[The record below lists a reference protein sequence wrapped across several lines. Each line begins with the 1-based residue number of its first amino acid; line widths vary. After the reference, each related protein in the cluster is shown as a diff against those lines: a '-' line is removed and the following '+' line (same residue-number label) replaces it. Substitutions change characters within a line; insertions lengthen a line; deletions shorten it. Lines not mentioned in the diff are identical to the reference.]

1 MQGKEHGMAEL
12 TGRQRRTLRG
22 IGQELAPAAIIGKAG
37 LTPSA
42 VENIR
47 RLFEAAEL
55 LKVRLPAEPPK
66 ARKETAGRLAE
77 AVGAERVGLVG
88 RSVLLYRA
96 NAALAPEKRIQM
108 DRQGG

>member
-1 MQGKEHGMAEL
+1 MAEL
-12 TGRQRRTLRG
+12 TGRQRRVLRG
-22 IGQELAPAAIIGKAG
+22 IGQELPSAATIGKAG

-47 RLFEAAEL
+47 RLLDAAEL

-77 AVGAERVGLVG
+77 AVGAELVGLVG

-96 NAALAPEKRIQM
+96 NEALAPEKRIRL
-108 DRQGG
+108 DGQGD